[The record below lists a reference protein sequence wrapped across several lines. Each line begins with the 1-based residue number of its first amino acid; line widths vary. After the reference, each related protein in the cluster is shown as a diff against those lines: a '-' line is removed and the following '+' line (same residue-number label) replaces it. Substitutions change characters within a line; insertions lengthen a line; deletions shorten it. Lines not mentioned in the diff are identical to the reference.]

1 MPKTIFEYR
10 GRKPIWCSYCGN
22 YSLLTGIFMSLAE
35 LSVEPRDLVI
45 ASGIGC
51 SSRLPG
57 FVKNYGFH
65 SLHGR
70 ALPIATGV
78 KEANPALT
86 VLAVAGDGDILG
98 IGGGHL
104 LHAVRRNADITLI
117 LVDNGLYGMTKG
129 QPSPTTPFG
138 VATSTTPYG
147 NPEAP
152 LDPVTLALALGA
164 GFVARGYT
172 GNIERLNTDLTA
184 AISHKGFS
192 IVHAISPCPTFNARE
207 TYKYYSTRITEVP
220 AGHDPADK
228 AAAMALAAKK
238 DEIHIGLYY
247 RSDRPA
253 YEDLLEEAR
262 VKAGKKD
269 LNQMIERFRPVI

>member
-1 MPKTIFEYR
+1 MPKTIFDYR
-10 GRKPIWCSYCGN
+10 AGKPIWCSYCGN

-35 LSVEPRDLVI
+35 LSVEPKDLVI

-86 VLAVAGDGDILG
+86 VIVVAGDGDILG

-147 NPEAP
+147 NPEEP

-172 GNIERLNTDLTA
+172 GNIERLNTDLAA
-184 AISHKGFS
+184 AIRHKGFS
-192 IVHAISPCPTFNARE
+192 IVHAISPCPTFNVRE
-207 TYKYYSTRITEVP
+207 TYKYYTTRITEVP
-220 AGHDPADK
+220 GDHDPKDK

-238 DEIHIGLYY
+238 DELHIGIYY
-247 RSDRPA
+247 RMERPS
-253 YEDLLEEAR
+253 YEDLLNEAR
-262 VKAGKKD
+262 VKAGQKD
-269 LNQMIERFRPVI
+269 LKDMIERFRPIT

>member
-1 MPKTIFEYR
+1 MPKTILDYR
-10 GRKPIWCSYCGN
+10 GGKPIWCSYCGN

-35 LSVEPRDLVI
+35 LSVEPKDLVI
-45 ASGIGC
+45 VSGIGC

-86 VLAVAGDGDILG
+86 VVVVAGDGDILG

-104 LHAVRRNADITLI
+104 MHAVRRNADITLI

-147 NPEAP
+147 NPEEP

-164 GFVARGYT
+164 SFVARGYT
-172 GNIERLNTDLTA
+172 GNIERLHADLTA

-192 IVHAISPCPTFNARE
+192 IVHAISPCPTFNVRE
-207 TYKYYSTRITEVP
+207 TYKYYAARITEVP
-220 AGHDPADK
+220 ESHDPGDK
-228 AAAMALAAKK
+228 AAATALAANP
-238 DEIHIGLYY
+238 EGVHIGLFY
-247 RSDRPA
+247 RVERPA

-269 LNQMIERFRPVI
+269 LRQTIERFRPMV